1 MEQIIAFVLGVL
13 LVATPV
19 VVYSMFR
26 TSRKLRVLRN
36 DVEYLTEVIEDLERS
51 FENRN
56 ELIDRR
62 IDQEID
68 RLNVTSDK
76 LYKHI
81 DSKTDKVE
89 SRLEN
94 EIARLVADLHSDMDS
109 RSNENAGFVDKL
121 FHQIADLGKS
131 KSKNK

>member
-13 LVATPV
+13 LVAIPIA
-19 VVYSMFR
+19 VYGMFR
-26 TSRKLRVLRN
+26 TSRKLRVLRS

-51 FENRN
+51 FESRN

-76 LYKHI
+76 IYKYI
-81 DSKTDKVE
+81 DSRTDKIE
-89 SRLEN
+89 SRIVAAIDDLEEKMYN
-94 EIARLVADLHSDMDS
+94 DMNARFND
-109 RSNENAGFVDKL
+109 NTGFVDKL

-131 KSKNK
+131 KK

>member
-13 LVATPV
+13 LVAIPIA
-19 VVYSMFR
+19 VYGMFR

-76 LYKHI
+76 IYKYI
-81 DSKTDKVE
+81 DSRTDKIE
-89 SRLEN
+89 SRIVAAIDDLE
-94 EIARLVADLHSDMDS
+94 EKMYSDM
-109 RSNENAGFVDKL
+109 NARFNDNTGFVDKL
-121 FHQIADLGKS
+121 FHQIADLGK
-131 KSKNK
+131 NKKQK

>member
-13 LVATPV
+13 LVAIPIA
-19 VVYSMFR
+19 VYGMFR

-76 LYKHI
+76 IYKYI
-81 DSKTDKVE
+81 DSRTDKIE
-89 SRLEN
+89 SRIVAAIDDLE
-94 EIARLVADLHSDMDS
+94 EKMYSDM
-109 RSNENAGFVDKL
+109 NARFNDNTGFVDKL

>member
-19 VVYSMFR
+19 VVYNMFR

-51 FENRN
+51 LESRN

-68 RLNVTSDK
+68 RLNVISDK
-76 LYKHI
+76 LYKYI
-81 DSKTDKVE
+81 DSRTDQVE

-94 EIARLVADLHSDMDS
+94 EIARLVADLHSDMDA
-109 RSNENAGFVDKL
+109 RSNENTGFVDKL

-131 KSKNK
+131 KNKNK

>member
-19 VVYSMFR
+19 VVYNMFR

-51 FENRN
+51 LENRN

-76 LYKHI
+76 IYKYI

>member
-36 DVEYLTEVIEDLERS
+36 DVEYLTEVIEDLERN

-76 LYKHI
+76 IYKYI

>member
-1 MEQIIAFVLGVL
+1 MEQTIAFVLGVL
-13 LVATPV
+13 SVLALVG
-19 VVYSMFR
+19 VYSMFR
-26 TSRKLRVLRN
+26 TSRKVRELNN
-36 DVEYLTEVIEDLERS
+36 DIEYLTETIEDLERS
-51 FENRN
+51 LENRN

-94 EIARLVADLHSDMDS
+94 EIVRLAADLRSDMDA
-109 RSNENAGFVDKL
+109 RSNENTGFVDKL
-121 FHQIADLGKS
+121 FYQIADLGKS
-131 KSKNK
+131 KKQK

>member
-1 MEQIIAFVLGVL
+1 MEQTIAFVLGVL
-13 LVATPV
+13 SVLALVG
-19 VVYSMFR
+19 VYSMFR
-26 TSRKLRVLRN
+26 TSRKVRELNN
-36 DVEYLTEVIEDLERS
+36 DIEYLTETIEDLERS
-51 FENRN
+51 LENRN

-94 EIARLVADLHSDMDS
+94 EIVRLAADLRSDMDA
-109 RSNENAGFVDKL
+109 RSNENTGFVDKL
-121 FHQIADLGKS
+121 FHQIADLGK
-131 KSKNK
+131 NKKQK

>member
-36 DVEYLTEVIEDLERS
+36 DVEYLTEVIEDLERN

-131 KSKNK
+131 KKQK

>member
-13 LVATPV
+13 LVAAPV

-36 DVEYLTEVIEDLERS
+36 DVEYLTEVIEDLERN

-131 KSKNK
+131 KKQK

>member
-36 DVEYLTEVIEDLERS
+36 DVEYLTEVIEDLERN